1 MMRLC
6 KEVLQTSM
14 KEGVLITIERTL
26 TEEMDSKEV
35 DSMVVISEEIHF
47 KVTLI
52 EVIPIEG
59 ITIEEIPLE
68 GTTITNERDQTL
80 IEIPIIQEREEII
93 SSIGVVILV
102 ENNHRLPEE
111 ARHVPHHLIIGI
123 VVHMVR
129 DQI

>member
-26 TEEMDSKEV
+26 TEEMDSKKI
-35 DSMVVISEEIHF
+35 DSMEVISEEIHF

-52 EVIPIEG
+52 EVIPMEE
-59 ITIEEIPLE
+59 ITIEEI
-68 GTTITNERDQTL
+68 TIEPIMTLNERDTTH
-80 IEIPIIQEREEII
+80 IEILITQVEKTTFLIR
-93 SSIGVVILV
+93 VLILV

-111 ARHVPHHLIIGI
+111 ARHEPHHLILGL
-123 VVHMVR
+123 VVHMAR